1 MMDAPYEIYTL
12 RIKQAKSCEKEQRG
26 MKFTKCFKTPDPVP
40 AEGISRAVELMKTGR
55 LYRYNFDGEFTE
67 DTDTRVGSSELAR
80 EVALLESEFC
90 EYTGHKY
97 AVAVNSCGS
106 ALFLALKA
114 AGVQYSDKVLT
125 NAFTFTAVPS
135 SIVHAGGVPVYVECD
150 REYLLD
156 IEDLKRKIIENPDA
170 KYLMLSHMRGQIS
183 DVEAIA
189 QICSDAG
196 IYLIEDCA
204 HSLGATW
211 YDRQLG
217 EDKIVGH
224 DGKIACFSS
233 QSYKLINSGEG
244 GLVATSDERVAAY
257 CILAAGSYEQ
267 LYKKHS
273 SRPFDD
279 ELFEELKPHVPN
291 FSLRMNNLTAAV
303 IRSQIPTL
311 PDKIAECNKK
321 YSQLENILAVADN
334 IYIPSPLKG
343 VKRAPDSIQFTLL
356 NLTKEQIDK
365 LVKRTAQRG
374 VKIKIFG
381 RQDNARYFKN
391 WQYSFVEMP
400 DLQQTDEIISCA
412 CDLRISLSFTRE
424 DINLMGYIVKDTLYK
439 IIAEENRVDYRQ
451 GLTTSFKDI
460 NEVVSKYDNWV
471 SDYDREHHNNGWKIM
486 LNHLVYTLTSYL
498 QSTDKILD
506 VGCGTGLFGK
516 ELNSYNFSNLHG
528 IDISEK
534 YLQVAQEL
542 KIYKGLERA
551 ELGKRIDFADKEFDA
566 LVSCGVF
573 TRNQVPLNAFSE
585 LIRILKPQGLLAMN
599 LMVEDNDYYYNK
611 LKEYY
616 DEGILAEVEKT
627 RIQVLKSCSHDLVI
641 VRKLG

>member
-1 MMDAPYEIYTL
+1 
-12 RIKQAKSCEKEQRG
+12 
-26 MKFTKCFKTPDPVP
+26 MKFTKYFKTPDPVP

-55 LYRYNFDGEFTE
+55 LYRYNFEGEFAE
-67 DTDTRVGSSELAR
+67 DTDTRVWSEELAT

-156 IEDLKRKIIENPDA
+156 LEDLKRKITENPEA

-183 DVEAIA
+183 DVEAIG

-217 EDKIVGH
+217 VDKMVGH
-224 DGKIACFSS
+224 HGKIACFSS

-244 GLVATSDERVAAY
+244 GLVATSDDRVAAY

-303 IRSQIPTL
+303 VRSQIPTL
-311 PDKIAECNKK
+311 PEKIAEYNQK
-321 YSQLENILAVADN
+321 YRQLENILAVADN

-343 VKRAPDSIQFTLL
+343 LKRAPDSIQFTLL
-356 NLTKEQIDK
+356 NLTTEQIDK
-365 LVKRTAQRG
+365 FVKGTAERG
-374 VKIKIFG
+374 VKIQIFG
-381 RQDNARYFKN
+381 RLDNARYFKN
-391 WQYSFVEMP
+391 WQYSFAEMP
-400 DLQQTDEIISCA
+400 ELQQTDKIISCA

-439 IIAEENRVDYRQ
+439 IISTSDNR
-451 GLTTSFKDI
+451 GLDPDGEQLDS
-460 NEVVSKYDNWV
+460 
-471 SDYDREHHNNGWKIM
+471 GGKIIC
-486 LNHLVYTLTSYL
+486 NHLAYTLTSYL
-498 QSTDKILD
+498 QSTEKILE
-506 VGCGTGLFGK
+506 VGCGTGLLGK
-516 ELNSYNFSNLHG
+516 ELESYNFQNLQG

-534 YLQVAQEL
+534 SLKVAQEL
-542 KIYKGLERA
+542 KIYKGLDLA
-551 ELGKRIDFADKEFDA
+551 ELEKRLDFADNQFDA
-566 LVSCGVF
+566 LVSGQMF
-573 TRNQVPLNAFSE
+573 ASKQVPLNAFSE
-585 LIRILKPQGLLAMN
+585 LMRILKPQGLLAMN
-599 LMVEDNDYYYNK
+599 LLVEDNDYYYNQ

-616 DEGILAEVEKT
+616 ARGMMAEVEKT
-627 RIQVLKSCSHDLVI
+627 RIEVLKSCSYDLVI
-641 VRKLG
+641 ARKLG

>member
-1 MMDAPYEIYTL
+1 
-12 RIKQAKSCEKEQRG
+12 
-26 MKFTKCFKTPDPVP
+26 MKFTKYSKTPDPVP
-40 AEGISRAVELMKTGR
+40 AEGISRAVELMKTGK
-55 LYRYNFDGEFTE
+55 LYRYNFDGEFAE
-67 DTDTRVGSSELAR
+67 DTDTGVWPEELAT

-156 IEDLKRKIIENPDA
+156 LEDLKTKIAENPDA

-217 EDKIVGH
+217 ADKMVGH
-224 DGKIACFSS
+224 HGKIACFSS

-244 GLVATSDERVAAY
+244 GLVATSDDRVAAY

-273 SRPFDD
+273 SRPFNN

-303 IRSQIPTL
+303 VRSQIPTL
-311 PDKIAECNKK
+311 PEKIADYNQK
-321 YSQLENILAVADN
+321 YRQLENILAVADN

-356 NLTKEQIDK
+356 NLTTEQINK
-365 LVKRTAQRG
+365 FVKRTAERG
-374 VKIKIFG
+374 VKIQIFG
-381 RQDNARYFKN
+381 RLDNARYFKN
-391 WQYSFVEMP
+391 WQYSFAEIP
-400 DLQQTDEIISCA
+400 ELPQTDEIISCA
-412 CDLRISLSFTRE
+412 CDLRISLSFTRK

-439 IIAEENRVDYRQ
+439 IISEENQVDYPQ
-451 GLTTSFKDI
+451 GLTTSFNDI
-460 NEVVSKYDNWV
+460 NEVVSRYDKWA
-471 SDYDREHHNNGWKIM
+471 SDYDREHHQNGWKIL
-486 LNHLVYTLTSYL
+486 LNHLAYTLTSYL

-506 VGCGTGLFGK
+506 VGCGTGLLGQ
-516 ELNSYNFSNLHG
+516 ELNSYNFSNLQG

-534 YLQVAQEL
+534 SLHVAQDL
-542 KIYKGLERA
+542 KIYKGLDVA
-551 ELGKRIDFADKEFDA
+551 ELGKRLDFADREFDA
-566 LVSCGVF
+566 FIACGVF
-573 TRNQVPLNAFSE
+573 TRKHVPLNAFEE
-585 LIRILKPQGLLAMN
+585 LMRILKPQGLLAIN
-599 LMVEDNDYYYNK
+599 IMVEDNDYYYNE

-616 DEGILAEVEKT
+616 DRGILAEVEKT
-627 RIQVLKSCSHDLVI
+627 RIKVLKSCTHDLVI
-641 VRKLG
+641 ARKVG